1 MFVVAW
7 RRAARAAAVVGLVSG
22 ALVTLAVPGYAD
34 EQRVK
39 RFGVALYAMPTGLAL
54 DDFNQKVDQLNLFT
68 AAQNLAPISQ
78 IHWAAQFGLEGRFQA
93 THHWMVVA
101 GFGQIKKESKLD
113 LIPQVGQS
121 IVVIASILSVPENL
135 GVDYY
140 FNPKTS
146 GDFSMRPFVG
156 GGLIRLVETKAKLG
170 GSAVLAD
177 TSFSSFELSHG
188 EGGGYYAEAG
198 VHMMFPSR
206 YSIMLNAIYRHAKTK
221 YVYEETTHELLYNAD
236 GSPFELDVSGLGLR
250 FALQINLFGK
260 PLP

>member
-7 RRAARAAAVVGLVSG
+7 RRAARAAAVVGLVAG
-22 ALVTLAVPGYAD
+22 ALVTLAVPGHAD

-39 RFGVALYAMPTGLAL
+39 RFGVALYAMPTSLAL
-54 DDFNQKVDQLNLFT
+54 DDFNQSVDALNEFT

-101 GFGQIKKESKLD
+101 GFGQIKKQSELN

-121 IVVIASILSVPENL
+121 IVVTARILTVPENL

-146 GDFSMRPFVG
+146 GDFTMRPFVG
-156 GGLIRLVETKAKLG
+156 GGMIRLVETKAKLG

-177 TSFSSFELSHG
+177 TTFGTFQRPMG
-188 EGGGYYAEAG
+188 EGGGYYVEAG

-206 YSIMLNAIYRHAKTK
+206 YSIMLNAIYRHAKATR
-221 YVYEETTHELLYNAD
+221 VYEETTNELLYAPD
-236 GSPFELDVSGLGLR
+236 GSPYELDVSGLGLR

-260 PLP
+260 PLH

>member
-22 ALVTLAVPGYAD
+22 ALVTLAVPGHAD

-39 RFGVALYAMPTGLAL
+39 RFGVALYVMPTGLAL
-54 DDFNQKVDQLNLFT
+54 DDFNQSVDNLNQFT
-68 AAQNLAPISQ
+68 GQQGLAPIDQ

-93 THHWMVVA
+93 THHWMLVA
-101 GFGQIKKESKLD
+101 GFGQIKKRSELN

-121 IVVIASILSVPENL
+121 IVVTASILSVPENL
-135 GVDYY
+135 GAAYY

-146 GDFSMRPFVG
+146 GDFTLRPFVG
-156 GGLIRLVETKAKLG
+156 GGMIRLVETKAKLG
-170 GSAVLAD
+170 GQAVLAD
-177 TSFSSFELSHG
+177 TTFGSFSRPQG

-206 YSIMLNAIYRHAKTK
+206 YSIILNGIYRHAKTSR
-221 YVYEETTHELLYNAD
+221 VYEETTGQLLYNVD
-236 GSPFELDVSGLGLR
+236 GSPYELDLSGVGLR
-250 FALQINLFGK
+250 LAFQINLFGK